1 MVGFAKE
8 LVKELFLLLASWSLC
23 RVPLVA
29 FAFCLN
35 LLSAMSPVAAA
46 EPPSFLLLPLLSSE
60 LMPTSTIAPEINSLQ
75 RLDNCPGLKK
85 LQMATLESC
94 QHNGCIITNFTF
106 SDILCRLRQHFHLAS
121 LAWLSCKNSKPAV
134 SAPADQDNNRNVF
147 SG

>member
-1 MVGFAKE
+1 MVGVAKE
-8 LVKELFLLLASWSLC
+8 IVLLLASWSHLEIC

-29 FAFCLN
+29 FAFCLKV
-35 LLSAMSPVAAA
+35 LSAMSPVVAAA

-85 LQMATLESC
+85 LQMTSLESC

-106 SDILCRLRQHFHLAS
+106 SDILCRLR
-121 LAWLSCKNSKPAV
+121 
-134 SAPADQDNNRNVF
+134 
-147 SG
+147 